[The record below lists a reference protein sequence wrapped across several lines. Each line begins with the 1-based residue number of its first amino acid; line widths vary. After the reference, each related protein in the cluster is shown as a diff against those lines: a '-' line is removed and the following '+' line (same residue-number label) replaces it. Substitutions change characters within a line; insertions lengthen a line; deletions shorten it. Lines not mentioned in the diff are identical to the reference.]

1 MNVALITFAG
11 IGSRITSLVPKQ
23 FVKIKGQDMVC
34 YTIDTFEN
42 HPLIDEIVLVTSKEY
57 LSYVQNMV
65 FAHDYKKVSMVV
77 EGGKTRQESVR
88 LALNKMKTF
97 PDSVVLIHDGDR
109 PLVSAKLITK
119 IIKEKNTAKV
129 VVPVLENKKKEP
141 LSSGAGRKITIK
153 DVLYDVQTPQAFLYP
168 EILEAHN
175 RLKDEEVSDDASLF
189 NESLV
194 KYIPG
199 EARNFKVTTNSDL
212 DLLKEILK

>member
-1 MNVALITFAG
+1 MNIALITFAG

-65 FAHDYKKVSMVV
+65 FTHDYKKVSMVV
-77 EGGKTRQESVR
+77 EGGKTRQESIR

-199 EARNFKVTTNSDL
+199 EAKNFKVTTNSDL

>member
-1 MNVALITFAG
+1 MNIALITFAG

-42 HPLIDEIVLVTSKEY
+42 HPLIDETILVTSKEY

-65 FAHDYKKVSMVV
+65 FAHDYKKVSMVL

-88 LALNKMKTF
+88 IALNKMKTF
-97 PDSVVLIHDGDR
+97 PDSVILIHDGDR

-175 RLKDEEVSDDASLF
+175 RLKDVEVSDDASLF

-199 EARNFKVTTNSDL
+199 EVRNFKVTTNSDL

>member
-1 MNVALITFAG
+1 MNIALITFAG

-88 LALNKMKTF
+88 LALNKMKSF

-175 RLKDEEVSDDASLF
+175 RLKDVEVSDDASLF

>member
-1 MNVALITFAG
+1 MNIALITFAG

-194 KYIPG
+194 KYISG

>member
-1 MNVALITFAG
+1 MNIALITFAG

-175 RLKDEEVSDDASLF
+175 RLKDVEVSDDASLF

>member
-1 MNVALITFAG
+1 MNIALITFAG

-65 FAHDYKKVSMVV
+65 FTHDYKKVSMVL
-77 EGGKTRQESVR
+77 EGGKTRQESIR

-97 PDSVVLIHDGDR
+97 PDSVILIHDGDR

-175 RLKDEEVSDDASLF
+175 RLKDTEVSDDASLF
-189 NESLV
+189 NETLV

>member
-1 MNVALITFAG
+1 MNIALITFAG

-65 FAHDYKKVSMVV
+65 FTHDYKKVSMVV
-77 EGGKTRQESVR
+77 EGGKTRQESIR

-194 KYIPG
+194 KYISG

>member
-1 MNVALITFAG
+1 MNIALITFAG

-175 RLKDEEVSDDASLF
+175 RLKGEEVSDDASLF

>member
-1 MNVALITFAG
+1 MNIALITFAG

-42 HPLIDEIVLVTSKEY
+42 HPLIDETILVTSKEY

-65 FAHDYKKVSMVV
+65 FAHDYKKVSMVL

-97 PDSVVLIHDGDR
+97 PDSVILIHDGDR

-141 LSSGAGRKITIK
+141 LSSGAGRKITMK

-175 RLKDEEVSDDASLF
+175 RLKDTEVSDDASLF

-199 EARNFKVTTNSDL
+199 EVRNFKVTTNSDL